1 MNELAD
7 KEKFFYNVED
17 GSSPVDYQKKLGE
30 ISTSE
35 SAVTQER

>member
-35 SAVTQER
+35 SITQER